1 MREKITVFL
10 KELGIWR
17 SLKVRLFLIILL
29 MGLVPAYIIKAG
41 ILQNYE
47 ARAIDVRQSDVQ
59 NQLKI
64 IANHLITYNYLL
76 RLSMRSLSSCPI
88 YTVAVC

>member
-47 ARAIDVRQSDVQ
+47 ARAIEPVKDHCQSSD
-59 NQLKI
+59 
-64 IANHLITYNYLL
+64 HL
-76 RLSMRSLSSCPI
+76 
-88 YTVAVC
+88 